1 MNTDYQKLLEKYLRL
16 KEENE
21 QLKTVLA
28 EHNIP
33 IESTTSSV
41 LPVTS
46 KNVVTVN
53 NSSSTVDKLNLYM
66 SLFIGR
72 TDVYAKRWVSRK
84 TGKSG
89 YSPVCNNEWDEKLCK
104 KGKIKCSECSN
115 RVYSEL
121 TKNVIYKHLS
131 KDATESDVVG
141 VYPMLRDETTNFVVI
156 DFDDENWQS
165 DVSAVRESCKKLS
178 VPLYVERS
186 RSGSG
191 AHCWFFFKEPVSA
204 KNARR
209 FASSVISYSMNLN
222 HKIKFSSYDRLLP
235 NQDTMPN
242 GGFGNLIALPLQGFA
257 KKNENSLFID
267 ENFVAY
273 KDQWGYL
280 SSVKKIAVEDMNRF
294 MVKLKNSHEL
304 GYLGLDEESEKPW
317 EQSKNEIS
325 LKCDDVPKTLELI
338 ISNLIYI
345 KKAGFSNKALNKI
358 KRLAAFKNPEFQKRQ
373 AMRFSV
379 YGLPRIISTAEEYED
394 YIALPRGC
402 FDAVVDELIKLG
414 VECTFKNECQK
425 GTDIQ
430 VEFNGE
436 LRPEQDKAAKSM
448 LFHSNGILSATTAF
462 GKTVVGSYLISQ
474 KKVNT
479 LILVHNTAL
488 LEQWKKSLET
498 FLVFKGDKP
507 TYNTKTD
514 RVKTRDFVGQL
525 SGSKNTLNG
534 IVDIAIMQSVV
545 SGGDV
550 KPFVKDYGMVIV
562 DECHHVPAV
571 SFEKILKEVT
581 AEFVYGL
588 TATPKR
594 KDGHQPIIFM
604 QCGPIRYIK
613 TAAEQAQKSGFDHV
627 ITPRFTRLRIA
638 QNENEKVNIN
648 DIYSAV
654 AESDARN
661 SMIINDVVS
670 AFGDNRHPIVLT
682 ERYDHAQSLY
692 EELRKQVNN
701 VFLLTGRGTV
711 KEKRDVINQIKQ
723 IPQEQSFVIVATGKY
738 IGEGFDEPRLDTLF
752 LAMPIAWQGTLAQY
766 AGRLHRKSEGKTEVR
781 IYDYVD
787 VFVDVL
793 ERMYFKRLKGYAE
806 LGYRVRDFIEENAE
820 PGIIFDRDNFS
831 KVFSQDLQM
840 LRHEAVIVS
849 PFLKKNRI
857 LQVTTMLA
865 EARAN
870 NVKITVITRC
880 PENYSDE
887 ESEKIKD
894 NILLLQKSG
903 INVITQNM
911 IHQKYAVLDGKTV
924 WYGSINLLSFGTS
937 QETMMRLQNREIAET
952 LLAEVDN
959 MSDLKLY

>member
-1 MNTDYQKLLEKYLRL
+1 MTTDYQKLLEKYLRL

-21 QLKTVLA
+21 QLKNILSK
-28 EHNIP
+28 HNIP
-33 IESTTSSV
+33 FETTSVLQSV
-41 LPVTS
+41 PTQ
-46 KNVVTVN
+46 NVGIVS
-53 NSSSTVDKLNLYM
+53 NSSSADDKLNLYM

-72 TDVYAKRWVSRK
+72 TDVYAKRWVNRK
-84 TGKSG
+84 NRKSG
-89 YSPVCNNEWDEKLCK
+89 YSPVCKNEWDEKLCK
-104 KGKIKCSECSN
+104 KGKIKCSDCSN

-131 KDATESDVVG
+131 KAATESDVVG
-141 VYPMLRDETTNFVVI
+141 IYPMLQDETTNFVVI

-165 DVSAVRESCKKLS
+165 DISAIRESCKKLS

-209 FASSVISYSMNLN
+209 FASSLISFSMNQN

-242 GGFGNLIALPLQGFA
+242 GGFGNLIALPLQGLA
-257 KKNENSLFID
+257 RKNENSLFID
-267 ENFVAY
+267 ENFDAY
-273 KDQWGYL
+273 KDQWEYL
-280 SSVKKIAVEDMNRF
+280 SSIKKISVEDMNRF
-294 MVKLKNSHEL
+294 MAKLKNSHEL

-317 EQSKNEIS
+317 EQNKNDIY
-325 LKCDDVPKTLELI
+325 LKETDVPSTVELI

-345 KKAGFSNKALNKI
+345 KKDGFSNKALNKI
-358 KRLAAFKNPEFQKRQ
+358 KRLAAFKNPEYYKKQ

-379 YGLPRIISTAEEYED
+379 YGTPRVISTAEDFGE

-402 FDAVVDELIKLG
+402 FDAVVDMLIQLG
-414 VECTFKNECQK
+414 VECSFKNECQK

-436 LRPEQDKAAKSM
+436 LRPEQDKAAKAM
-448 LFHSNGILSATTAF
+448 LFRSNGILSATTAF

-474 KKVNT
+474 RKVNT
-479 LILVHNTAL
+479 LILVHNSAL
-488 LEQWKKSLET
+488 LEQWKQSIEK
-498 FLVFKGDKP
+498 FLVFNREKP
-507 TYNTKTD
+507 TYTTKTG
-514 RVKTRDFVGQL
+514 RVKTREFVGQL
-525 SGSKNTLNG
+525 SGNKNTLNG

-550 KPFVKDYGMVIV
+550 KSFVKDYGMVIV
-562 DECHHVPAV
+562 DECHHIPAV

-604 QCGPIRYIK
+604 QCGPIRYMK
-613 TAAEQAQKSGFDHV
+613 TAAEQAQKSGFEHV

-648 DIYSAV
+648 DVYSAV
-654 AESDARN
+654 TESNSRN
-661 SMIINDVVS
+661 SMIINDVAS
-670 AFGDNRHPIVLT
+670 AFNENRHPIVLT
-682 ERYDHAQSLY
+682 ERFEHAQSLY

-701 VFLLTGRGTV
+701 VFLLSGRGTV
-711 KEKRDVINQIKQ
+711 KEKREALEKIKQ
-723 IPQEQSFVIVATGKY
+723 VPEGTPFVIVATGKY

-766 AGRLHRKSEGKTEVR
+766 AGRLHRKCDGKTEVR

-806 LGYRVRDFIEENAE
+806 LGYRVRDFVEENAE
-820 PGIIFDRDNFS
+820 SGIIFDRDNFS

-865 EARAN
+865 QARADG
-870 NVKITVITRC
+870 VKITVVTR
-880 PENYSDE
+880 PPDDYNAE
-887 ESEKIKD
+887 ESQRIND
-894 NILLLQKSG
+894 NIELLQNCG
-903 INVITQNM
+903 VNVITQNM

-959 MSDLKLY
+959 MSGLKMY